1 MQNSIPGPGRPS
13 FQNPGATM
21 RFNAPNY
28 PRPGFNPNNQG
39 SPGNVPG
46 NNVMM
51 GPRPNLASAPPNAYV
66 GSPLRPGGPGM
77 NQSMGPMKRQSDS
90 RVSNQPGKM

>member
-1 MQNSIPGPGRPS
+1 
-13 FQNPGATM
+13 
-21 RFNAPNY
+21 
-28 PRPGFNPNNQG
+28 
-39 SPGNVPG
+39 
-46 NNVMM
+46 M

-90 RVSNQPGKM
+90 RVSNQPQLEGCPTMLPILGMQRCQTLRERRMVL